1 MASTEKTMTNTRS
14 IMFLDQVKCPTL
26 PIDMGTRENVK
37 HRENILSQML
47 TVWNSDKCPVFS
59 QLNYKGESREIEG
72 DLSSY
77 SDICVLVEF

>member
-14 IMFLDQVKCPTL
+14 IMFLDQVKCPAL

-47 TVWNSDKCPVFS
+47 TV
-59 QLNYKGESREIEG
+59 
-72 DLSSY
+72 
-77 SDICVLVEF
+77 